1 MVLDVKNISIR
12 FGGLKAVSDFNLS
25 LDENELVSIIG
36 PNGAGKTTVFNM
48 LSGLYHPTQGEIILN
63 GENLVG
69 LKPYEFYQKGISRTF
84 QNIRLFGKA
93 SVIDN
98 LKMAMVYRTDY
109 SLWDAFLRS
118 AKFLNLEKK
127 NDRRAMEM
135 LDIVGLADKADQM
148 ANNLSYGEQRR
159 LEISR
164 ALISEPKVLLLDEPC
179 AGMVST
185 EIDDMI
191 HLIDHIRSSFDISI
205 LLIEHHMNI
214 VMSIADRIQV
224 LDFGETIAVG
234 KPEDI
239 KQNPRVIE
247 AYLGGDYDDVEN

>member
-25 LDENELVSIIG
+25 VDENELVSIIG

-191 HLIDHIRSSFDISI
+191 HLIDYIRSSFDISI

>member
-1 MVLDVKNISIR
+1 
-12 FGGLKAVSDFNLS
+12 
-25 LDENELVSIIG
+25 
-36 PNGAGKTTVFNM
+36 M
-48 LSGLYHPTQGEIILN
+48 LSGLYRPNSGEILLN
-63 GENLVG
+63 GENVIE
-69 LKPYEFYQKGISRTF
+69 LKPYELYAKGISRTF

-98 LKMAMVYRTDY
+98 LKMAMVNQTQY
-109 SLWDAFLRS
+109 SLVDSILRTP
-118 AKFLNLEKK
+118 KFLECEKSR
-127 NDRRAMEM
+127 DDRAMEM
-135 LDIVGLADKADQM
+135 LEIVGLSDKADQM

-164 ALISEPKVLLLDEPC
+164 AMISEPKILLLDEPC

-191 HLIDHIRSSFDISI
+191 NLIGHIRKMFDVSI

-224 LDFGETIAVG
+224 LDFGETIAMG
-234 KPEDI
+234 QPEEI
-239 KQNPRVIE
+239 QKNPRVIE
-247 AYLGGDYDDVEN
+247 AYLGGAYANAQD

>member
-1 MVLDVKNISIR
+1 MTLEVKDISIS
-12 FGGLKAVSDFNLS
+12 FGGLKAVSDFS
-25 LDENELVSIIG
+25 LTLENNELVCIIG

-48 LSGLYHPTQGEIILN
+48 LSGLYHPDTGEILLN
-63 GENLVG
+63 GENMIG
-69 LKPYEFYQKGISRTF
+69 LKPYEFYRKGISRTF

-98 LKMAMVYRTDY
+98 LKMAMVNQTKY
-109 SLWDAFLRS
+109 SMLDAFLRTK
-118 AKFLNLEKK
+118 KFLSSEKATDNL
-127 NDRRAMEM
+127 AMEM

-164 ALISEPKVLLLDEPC
+164 AMISGPRILMLDEPC

-191 HLIDHIRSSFDISI
+191 RLIDHIRKMFDISI
-205 LLIEHHMNI
+205 LMIEHHMNI

-224 LDFGETIAVG
+224 LDFGETIATG
-234 KPEDI
+234 IPEEI
-239 KQNPRVIE
+239 QKNPRVIE
-247 AYLGGDYDDVEN
+247 AYLGGAYANAQN